1 MQANS
6 SSLHI
11 WLVWDK
17 NFKMKKEVFQKL
29 LEKTGNDED
38 YKFKNKLS
46 LAIFFNGKR
55 YIEGM
60 EI

>member
-17 NFKMKKEVFQKL
+17 NLKMKKEVFQKL
-29 LEKTGNDED
+29 LEKQEMMRTTNLRI
-38 YKFKNKLS
+38 N
-46 LAIFFNGKR
+46 
-55 YIEGM
+55 
-60 EI
+60 